1 MIEIYNISRLSNLP
15 IGITTVP
22 VQILLNNPS
31 SSLTRK
37 SLTLQVCRPSGDA
50 KGFLNVSVNLI
61 NTTIRNRNEM
71 DDIAP
76 PIALINQLNRV
87 ESMLMLQDQEDD
99 DEDALDSN
107 PEIEALRFA
116 RIYSRYY

>member
-37 SLTLQVCRPSGDA
+37 PLTLQVCRPSGDA

-87 ESMLMLQDQEDD
+87 ESMRMIQDQEDD

-107 PEIEALRFA
+107 PEIEALRFV